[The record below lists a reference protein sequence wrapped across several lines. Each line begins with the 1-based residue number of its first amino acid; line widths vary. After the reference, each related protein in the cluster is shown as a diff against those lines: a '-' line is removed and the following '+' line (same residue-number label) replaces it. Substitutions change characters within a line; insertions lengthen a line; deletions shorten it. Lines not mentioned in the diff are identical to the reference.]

1 MAHLV
6 IAEGIG
12 GRWHVRVDEFHV
24 VEPRHHVLQ
33 QQLAHLATRRLEPVG
48 DLCKKRERKSLVLA
62 KIELRS
68 GFSRESIGEKRR
80 SDWEDGGRCGVI
92 EKDF

>member
-1 MAHLV
+1 MYCSSSWRTSRRAVWNLWV
-6 IAEGIG
+6 ISA
-12 GRWHVRVDEFHV
+12 
-24 VEPRHHVLQ
+24 
-33 QQLAHLATRRLEPVG
+33 
-48 DLCKKRERKSLVLA
+48 KRERESLVLA